1 MLLGFNR
8 VDRAV
13 SNIIRDMKDGSGPF
27 GLGQK
32 GLDAKEVKDFTNALA
47 RMSPKEA
54 DAVFNKLE
62 KMGKLD
68 DFARALMDSP
78 DLMRGMSISDRRNLF
93 STLARKLD
101 GQSLAALTK
110 EFANNAPSFGKGF
123 DFVKEM
129 FRAVSNNSNF
139 GTKIDF
145 MREMN
150 RYFN

>member
-1 MLLGFNR
+1 MIGFNR

-13 SNIIRDMKDGSGPF
+13 SNIIRDMKDGPGIF
-27 GLGQK
+27 GLGQR
-32 GLDAKEVKDFTNALA
+32 GLDAKEVRDFTQALS

-78 DLMRGMSISDRRNLF
+78 DLMKGMSISDRRNLF

-110 EFANNAPSFGKGF
+110 EFADNAPSFGKGF

-139 GTKIDF
+139 STKIDF

-150 RYFN
+150 KLFN